1 MQGQGL
7 ELIVL
12 LIIGT
17 IVVLFF
23 IAMFVITAIT
33 DKINNKYRTD
43 KDKKRDISV

>member
-7 ELIVL
+7 EFIALFML
-12 LIIGT
+12 GT

-23 IAMFVITAIT
+23 IAIFVITTIM

-43 KDKKRDISV
+43 QEKREDVVD